1 MTKFYLSQKYR
12 NTHTQTNT
20 HRYTYTTTAALLVG
34 FYSFINM
41 LPGAVSLT

>member
-1 MTKFYLSQKYR
+1 MTKFYLSQKYH
-12 NTHTQTNT
+12 THTQIHANT
-20 HRYTYTTTAALLVG
+20 HTTTAALLVG